1 MHRQLCSLK
10 YISVAAPRHPR
21 SGASSAIPYI
31 SIGEVILPNYAFV
44 ELSDVGSTVDD
55 SLTCHTDL
63 PSCCSGGQGIH
74 RGDGYFPN
82 GTRLYFYGGISQ
94 SRGAQQVSL
103 RRMNSVSDVES
114 GIFSCDIPT
123 TSVHSDV
130 DISTRDSVYVGVYNT
145 GGGTLLI

>member
-1 MHRQLCSLK
+1 MVRPQ
-10 YISVAAPRHPR
+10 PF
-21 SGASSAIPYI
+21 PYI

-130 DISTRDSVYVGVYNT
+130 DISTRDSVYVGVYST

>member
-10 YISVAAPRHPR
+10 FLSLLL
-21 SGASSAIPYI
+21 AIPAVVRPQPFPYI
-31 SIGEVILPNYAFV
+31 SIGGVILPNDAFV
-44 ELSDVGSTVDD
+44 ELSDVESTVDD
-55 SLTCHTDL
+55 SLQCHTDL

-74 RGDGYFPN
+74 RGDWYFPN

-114 GIFSCDIPT
+114 GIFRCDI
-123 TSVHSDV
+123 SVHSDV
-130 DISTRDSVYVGVYNT
+130 DISTRDSVYVGIYST